1 MGGHRIRLRQSRT
14 IRHDGQVSAVE
25 ITADGLLLRPWRPD
39 DADAVHRAC
48 QDPDIQLWTRVP
60 SPYLP
65 EHARHFVAEF
75 TPAAWAAGTGAH
87 FAVTD
92 APGGELLGSCG
103 LVTID
108 RVLRSAEVG
117 YWTAPWARGRSVATR
132 ATRAV
137 SRWAFDAL
145 DMRRVVWQAAVGNH
159 ASLLV
164 ALRAGFRIE
173 GGLRLAEGH
182 PLGGHDAWVGSLLP
196 DDPTETAVDPLTV
209 RRVAVFG
216 HPQPILTAKASDGE
230 IRLRRPEERD
240 LDAMVTA
247 CRDPESV
254 RWTTV
259 PDPYERGHAEDF
271 ALRITPQKW
280 ARGEGAV
287 YAIADPADAW
297 VGSIDLRIAPGDPLT
312 ADVGFLV
319 APQARGRGYAPAA
332 LRALCDWGFDTLGLA
347 RIEWKAHVGNV
358 PSRRVAEK
366 AGFTIEGTLRGD
378 LAHRGQHRD
387 AWIGGL
393 LPGDRL

>member
-1 MGGHRIRLRQSRT
+1 
-14 IRHDGQVSAVE
+14 VE
-25 ITADGLLLRPWRPD
+25 ITAAGLLLRQWRPD

-65 EHARHFVAEF
+65 EHARHFVAQLA
-75 TPAAWAAGTGAH
+75 PAAWAEGTGAH

-92 APGGELLGSCG
+92 AHTGELLGSCG
-103 LVTID
+103 LVSID

-137 SRWAFDAL
+137 SRWAFEAL

-159 ASLLV
+159 ASRLV

-173 GGLRLAEGH
+173 GRLRLAEGH
-182 PLGGHDAWVGSLLP
+182 PLGGHDGWVGSLLP
-196 DDPTETAVDPLTV
+196 SDLPSDGDAPDDPTEPLIDEGEK
-209 RRVAVFG
+209 RRAAVFG
-216 HPQPILTAKASDGE
+216 GSQPILTAKASDGE
-230 IRLRRPEERD
+230 IRLRRPAERD

-259 PDPYERGHAEDF
+259 PDPYEREHAEDF
-271 ALRITPQKW
+271 ALRIAPQAW
-280 ARGEGAV
+280 ARGEGVV
-287 YAIADPADAW
+287 YGIADPADAW
-297 VGSIDLRIAPGDPLT
+297 AGTIDLRIGPTDPLA

-319 APQARGRGYAPAA
+319 APWARGRGYAPAA
-332 LRALCDWGFDTLGLA
+332 LRALCEWSFASLGLA
-347 RIEWKAHVGNV
+347 RVGWKAHVGNTA
-358 PSRRVAEK
+358 SRRVAEK
-366 AGFTIEGTLRGD
+366 AGFTIEGTLRDD
-378 LAHRGQHRD
+378 LAHRGERRD
-387 AWIGGL
+387 AWVGSL
-393 LPGDRL
+393 LPEDGGPLGDRP